1 MKKTMMI
8 LMVFCLL
15 LSLFTGCGKSDGT
28 DSEYV
33 KENGKLVIGI
43 TDFAPMDY
51 KDDNGQWSGFDAEL
65 SIAFAEYLGVEAEF
79 IEIVWG
85 N

>member
-15 LSLFTGCGKSDGT
+15 LGLFTGCGKSDGT

-33 KENGKLVIGI
+33 KENGKLVIDG
-43 TDFAPMDY
+43 
-51 KDDNGQWSGFDAEL
+51 L
-65 SIAFAEYLGVEAEF
+65 SLEEGGTPLT
-79 IEIVWG
+79 WTKK
-85 N
+85 